1 VIGKDGKPA
10 YARPEAGETGN
21 VHAIAYGIDKKTD
34 ELKIALIDQA
44 RPHANNVFEPDSKEN
59 VVFRQ
64 IPMGFLDNLIG
75 IQLEPAVGA
84 GESGGVGEE
93 TRVLE
98 SPVAGAIRELGEET
112 GLEATAIKR
121 IWFPMYDEHW
131 ANPTFMST
139 TSHIV
144 FVEVDLEK
152 INEMKTDRNE
162 PIFRAEYVPLE
173 EVLEDIR
180 LGKTERGYAR
190 MATSNSALLIF
201 LSHLTAFQAAPFYD
215 KADRKRRKMR
225 IEKLQQPEKRKSMK
239 DHVKNQIK
247 GLE

>member
-1 VIGKDGKPA
+1 MASTSDRYGWFKSAVAVGKDGQPI
-10 YARPEAGETGN
+10 YERPEAGEAKN
-21 VHAIAYGIDKKTD
+21 VNIVAYGRDPKTD
-34 ELKIALIDQA
+34 ELKIAIISQA
-44 RPHANNVFEPDSKEN
+44 RPHADNVFEPDSKEN
-59 VVFRQ
+59 MVFAQ
-64 IPMGFLDNLIG
+64 IPMGFLDKVIG
-75 IQLEPAVGA
+75 KDQLKRFESVEEGA
-84 GESGGVGEE
+84 
-93 TRVLE
+93 
-98 SPVAGAIRELGEET
+98 AREVTEET
-112 GLEATAIKR
+112 GSTVVKSIVL
-121 IWFPMYDEHW
+121 PNYPQHYP
-131 ANPTFMST
+131 NPTFIST
-139 TSHIV
+139 TSNVV
-144 FVEVDLEK
+144 FVEVDLEQVDK
-152 INEMKTDRNE
+152 MKMDRNE

-201 LSHLTAFQAAPFYD
+201 LSYLTAFQAAPFYD